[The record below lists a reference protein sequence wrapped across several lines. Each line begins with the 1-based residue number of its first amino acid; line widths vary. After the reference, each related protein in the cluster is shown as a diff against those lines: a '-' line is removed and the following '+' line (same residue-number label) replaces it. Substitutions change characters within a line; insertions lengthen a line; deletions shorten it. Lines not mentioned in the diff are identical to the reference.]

1 MRLTIAPAVVALL
14 LGAALVGCG
23 ADKPAVCSSVDNL
36 KTSVDNVKNIDVTKS
51 GAVSDLQSGLT
62 TIRGDLADVKTDAKS
77 QFSSQIDEVDTA
89 LATLNTKVDAAK
101 AAPSATTLAAV
112 GDALSSF
119 NTALQTLISDVN
131 STC

>member
-1 MRLTIAPAVVALL
+1 VFWRVRLYFLPVLPRCGGTG
-14 LGAALVGCG
+14 LGAR
-23 ADKPAVCSSVDNL
+23 
-36 KTSVDNVKNIDVTKS
+36 VKNIDVSKS
-51 GAVSDLQSGLT
+51 GGVKDLQSGLT

-77 QFSSQIDEVDTA
+77 QFSSQIDAVDTA